1 MKRSDKRNSWNIF
14 EDFENNYKEI
24 KRYVIKIKSLII
36 MNEKSFGKVCGG
48 SVPNLTKRCL
58 GKGDRH
64 IKIGQAL

>member
-1 MKRSDKRNSWNIF
+1 
-14 EDFENNYKEI
+14 
-24 KRYVIKIKSLII
+24 